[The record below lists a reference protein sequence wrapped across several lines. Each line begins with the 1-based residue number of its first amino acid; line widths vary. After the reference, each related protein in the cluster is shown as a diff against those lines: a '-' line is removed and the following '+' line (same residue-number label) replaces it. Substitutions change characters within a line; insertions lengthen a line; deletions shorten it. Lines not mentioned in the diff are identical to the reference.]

1 MAVKTEA
8 NRLNDVLFWEGG
20 PEARYAREKITLLSG
35 QNLKVGAVLGRR
47 LVSPTVGAA
56 VALGSNTGDGA
67 VSGEAVGTNLGAQR
81 GVYRIVFVEPT
92 TNLGT
97 FQVFDPHGVYV
108 GDGVVAT
115 EFDNQIKFTI
125 ADGSADF
132 VAGDAFT
139 ITVGGGTYKFKEY
152 SPANADG
159 SQRVAGV
166 LGADTDASAADVATW
181 AIVRDAIVKDSG
193 LVWFSGAT
201 ADQKTQG
208 KTELAALGIATRTDA

>member
-20 PEARYAREKITLLSG
+20 PEARYAREKITLLTG

-47 LVSPTVGAA
+47 LASPTVGAA
-56 VALGSNTGDGA
+56 AALGTNTGDGA

-81 GVYRIVFVEPT
+81 GTYRIVFIEPA

-97 FQVFDPHGVYV
+97 FQVFDPRGVYV
-108 GDGVVAT
+108 GDGVVGT
-115 EFDNQIKFTI
+115 EFDDQIKFTI
-125 ADGSADF
+125 ADGTTDF

-139 ITVGGGTYKFKEY
+139 IAVSGGGYKYKEY

-159 SQRVAGV
+159 SERVAGV
-166 LGADTDASAADVATW
+166 LGADTDASAADVDTF
-181 AIVRDAIVKDSG
+181 AIVRDAIAKDSG
-193 LVWFSGAT
+193 LVWFAGAT

-208 KTELAALGIATRTDA
+208 KAELAALGIVVRADA